1 MKNAQHSPPPPL
13 LCHMHRAHITHLIWT
28 FFCTNMSQKYEFAN
42 TRPDHPPPLAKS
54 CLEQRLDKQQI
65 PEVSFWCITVVLI
78 LKYWLGRIMKQ
89 HFSGLHKRTRA
100 QLLWQRMLI
109 DIHINIFKFKSL
121 LHNNNIGS
129 GLISFV
135 AVQSS
140 SHSSAE
146 IAKHY
151 TITRIHEG

>member
-1 MKNAQHSPPPPL
+1 MVRAGAVPGLQLAGGRGVECGHCAACAAQEQGQNQVRIVQ
-13 LCHMHRAHITHLIWT
+13 CGIWYD
-28 FFCTNMSQKYEFAN
+28 M
-42 TRPDHPPPLAKS
+42 
-54 CLEQRLDKQQI
+54 
-65 PEVSFWCITVVLI
+65 V
-78 LKYWLGRIMKQ
+78 
-89 HFSGLHKRTRA
+89 
-100 QLLWQRMLI
+100 
-109 DIHINIFKFKSL
+109 HINIFKFKSL

-135 AVQSS
+135 AVQRS

>member
-1 MKNAQHSPPPPL
+1 M
-13 LCHMHRAHITHLIWT
+13 
-28 FFCTNMSQKYEFAN
+28 
-42 TRPDHPPPLAKS
+42 
-54 CLEQRLDKQQI
+54 
-65 PEVSFWCITVVLI
+65 VVLSHVQVTDGDEMVT
-78 LKYWLGRIMKQ
+78 KVTM
-89 HFSGLHKRTRA
+89 T
-100 QLLWQRMLI
+100 MVT
-109 DIHINIFKFKSL
+109 IHINIFKFKSL

-135 AVQSS
+135 AVQRS

>member
-1 MKNAQHSPPPPL
+1 MICGFASLEELSPL
-13 LCHMHRAHITHLIWT
+13 
-28 FFCTNMSQKYEFAN
+28 S
-42 TRPDHPPPLAKS
+42 
-54 CLEQRLDKQQI
+54 
-65 PEVSFWCITVVLI
+65 TVI
-78 LKYWLGRIMKQ
+78 IER
-89 HFSGLHKRTRA
+89 
-100 QLLWQRMLI
+100 
-109 DIHINIFKFKSL
+109 IHINIFKFKSL

-135 AVQSS
+135 AVQRS